1 MKRLALVLTA
11 CLLLQACA
19 AAVVVGTGVAVS
31 AGTDRRT
38 LGAQVDDK
46 GLYLKIVHV
55 LSEDEELWTAS
66 KISVEVLN
74 ARVLLIGQTPEQRYA
89 NRATELTRN
98 VEGVVEVLNEMRL
111 KEPVSLST
119 RSNDTW
125 ITTKIRSKLLT
136 NPEIPLN
143 KIRVTTEDSEVF
155 LIGIVTKEE
164 EDIAVDIARHEKGV
178 SKVIKVFERAVV
190 EES

>member
-178 SKVIKVFERAVV
+178 SKVIKVFERA
-190 EES
+190 EIDES